1 MVYGG
6 GLDAGPDADK
16 PKKLVDLTIVKKGPN
31 FASKAPKDEQMK
43 EEAFLRAEED
53 RLNKASIEAERVRKL
68 EEAKRKD
75 EKEQQ
80 IEKQKEIMK
89 GAEKKKEPEPEGKL
103 RVTQISTLLPDDVD
117 EVIKQLNEI
126 DFGVQDLDVL
136 IELSKHLKTKRLQ
149 LFPDTSY
156 VFSL

>member
-1 MVYGG
+1 MGWGG
-6 GLDAGPDADK
+6 GLEGGPGADK

-53 RLNKASIEAERVRKL
+53 RLNKNAKEQERVKKL
-68 EEAKRKD
+68 DEAKRKD

-89 GAEKKKEPEPEGKL
+89 
-103 RVTQISTLLPDDVD
+103 
-117 EVIKQLNEI
+117 
-126 DFGVQDLDVL
+126 
-136 IELSKHLKTKRLQ
+136 
-149 LFPDTSY
+149 
-156 VFSL
+156 